1 MAKGPKQVTALLG
14 RLASDEGVP
23 ALARKMIGVLASQ
36 LEELD
41 SKLKAIE
48 QRLLT
53 WRRQDQTSQCLATI
67 PGIGPIAGVSFALK
81 VPDAKAFR
89 SGRALRLLAGHHT
102 ARGLDRRAT
111 KARPDQPRRRRGFAA
126 VAGDRGD
133 RGDPRRQAGTHRAM
147 AFGLA
152 GAQAEEAGGGR
163 AGQQDGPHRLG
174 HDGERRDLPLA
185 GAGLNPPTTE
195 TWHIPTWQG

>member
-133 RGDPRRQAGTHRAM
+133 RGDPRRPANCGPRASVPRRTLCISRPLPKLR
-147 AFGLA
+147 AIIVR
-152 GAQAEEAGGGR
+152 GR
-163 AGQQDGPHRLG
+163 
-174 HDGERRDLPLA
+174 ERKIRS
-185 GAGLNPPTTE
+185 
-195 TWHIPTWQG
+195 